1 LLRCTTQSPNGFRQ
15 TVLDEF
21 YIQFAP
27 KDVNECFVY
36 WKWPAPYTQRIA
48 YTSSFWATCNWSLMF
63 SDHRIICISSLYWG
77 HPNFRAHWLITEP
90 SFSIFI
96 FVMNIAVI
104 GILFMLNQSPIN
116 WIWSLVSII
125 YNVCSKT
132 VYILD
137 RIICL
142 LCVYICHYIFPFY
155 YLDIFF

>member
-1 LLRCTTQSPNGFRQ
+1 MSVSCIENDQLLTHKGSLTPVPFEQHAIGRCM
-15 TVLDEF
+15 
-21 YIQFAP
+21 A
-27 KDVNECFVY
+27 K
-36 WKWPAPYTQRIA
+36 
-48 YTSSFWATCNWSLMF
+48 F

-116 WIWSLVSII
+116 WIGSLVSII
-125 YNVCSKT
+125 YNVCFKT

-155 YLDIFF
+155 YLDIFFFFFFLNNQGYR